1 MGETSVITRPHPKL
15 IAGATVAVLLLS
27 LFSAPIV
34 AAHGHTTAAGFKFVI
49 GWANEPTLV
58 GQPNAVALFV
68 YDQADKPIT
77 DVPADA
83 ISVVVSTA
91 GQDSGALSLAPAFD
105 VEEGFGTPGE
115 YSSDLIPTAPGDYT
129 FHFTGTIHDKAIDVS
144 MASGAETFDGVVAP
158 ADLEFP
164 VKQPTLTEV
173 GTRLDRI
180 DGRIDAL
187 QSTAPATGAVAD
199 AQATAA
205 AASTGADRALLI
217 GSLLGGAGLVVA
229 AIALWLALRSRRPG
243 AGSA

>member
-1 MGETSVITRPHPKL
+1 M
-15 IAGATVAVLLLS
+15 LLLS
-27 LFSAPIV
+27 LLSAPIV
-34 AAHGHTTAAGFKFVI
+34 AAHGHTAAAGFNFVI
-49 GWANEPTLV
+49 GWAGEPALV
-58 GQPNAVALFV
+58 GQPNAVQLFV
-68 YDQADKPIT
+68 YDEAEKPIN
-77 DVPADA
+77 DIPADA

-91 GQDSGALSLAPAFD
+91 GQDSASFSLSPAFD

-115 YSSDLIPTAPGDYT
+115 YSADIIPTAPGDYT

-144 MASGAETFDGVVAP
+144 MASGGETFDGVVAP

-164 VKQPTLTEV
+164 VKQPTLSEV

-187 QSTAPATGAVAD
+187 QSTAPAPGAIAD

-205 AASTGADRALLI
+205 AASAGADRALLI
-217 GSLLGGAGLVVA
+217 GSLLGGAGLVVG
-229 AIALWLALRSRRPG
+229 AIGLWLALRSRRPG

>member
-1 MGETSVITRPHPKL
+1 MFSRLRPAL
-15 IAGATVAVLLLS
+15 IVGATAAMLLLS
-27 LFSAPIV
+27 MLSAPIV
-34 AAHGHTTAAGFKFVI
+34 AAHGHTTAAGFNFVI

-77 DVPADA
+77 DIPADA
-83 ISVVVSTA
+83 ISVVVTTA
-91 GQDSGALSLAPAFD
+91 GQDSPSFSLAPAFD

-144 MASGAETFDGVVAP
+144 MTSGAETFDGAVAA

-187 QSTAPATGAVAD
+187 QSSAPAAGAIAG
-199 AQATAA
+199 AQSAAAA
-205 AASTGADRALLI
+205 AASAADRALLI
-217 GSLLGGAGLVVA
+217 GVVVGGAGLVLAVI
-229 AIALWLALRSRRPG
+229 AISMALRARRPG